1 VARRV
6 ITTQEWGAA
15 PPRGTFAPRGRL
27 RELIVHHTAFA
38 TSGIGGTSFEAEA
51 RHMRAIQRWHFDRA
65 FITIGYH
72 FVISPSGRVF
82 AGRPVNTLGAHTKG
96 FNTGTVGICLMG
108 NFELEQPA
116 PAALAALH
124 DVRTEL
130 VPGGATVPLRGHR
143 EHPGHASTAC
153 PGRHLLPHVHDE
165 GRLPAAPV
173 DRLDQLG

>member
-1 VARRV
+1 MARRV

-15 PPRGTFAPRGRL
+15 PTRGKFAPRGRL

-51 RHMRAIQRWHFDRA
+51 RHMRAIQRWHFERR

-82 AGRPVNTLGAHTKG
+82 SGRPVNALGAHTKG

-108 NFELEQPA
+108 NFQLEQPA

-124 DVRTEL
+124 DVRTEI
-130 VPGGATVPLRGHR
+130 VPGGAAVPLKGHR

-165 GRLPAAPV
+165 GRLPAAPI
-173 DRLDQLG
+173 DRLGQLG